1 MKLTAEAK
9 PEQAPKF
16 RRFLRILWKQRFLQL
31 MVWPGIIWMI
41 IFNYIPM
48 AGIQIAFRD
57 FRITRG
63 IWAGDFIGFRHFIDF
78 FTDDRFYQ
86 ILTNTVG
93 ISLVNL
99 IFGFPLPIIFAL
111 LLNELAGSRFKRI
124 VQTLSYLPHFLSWVI
139 FGGLILTWLST
150 HGLLNNVLVSIGL
163 LSDADRSAWLG
174 NPNTI
179 WLWVWFTNS
188 WKTLGFSAIIYL
200 AAISSVEQEM
210 YEAATI
216 DGATRFQKV
225 RYITLPSITGTI
237 SILLILTIANLL
249 STNFDQLMIMGNVLN
264 RSRSLV
270 LDVHVYEIGLT
281 LGRFSYATAVGLA
294 RSVTAAL
301 LLVAANFAA
310 KKILGRGLY

>member
-1 MKLTAEAK
+1 MKLAAEVR
-9 PEQAPKF
+9 PEPIPRF
-16 RRFLRILWKQRFLQL
+16 RKFLRALYKQRFLQL
-31 MVWPGIIWMI
+31 MVLPGIIWMI

-78 FTDDRFYQ
+78 FTDERFYQ

-93 ISLVNL
+93 ISMVNL

-111 LLNELAGSRFKRI
+111 LLNELAGNRFKRI

-139 FGGLILTWLST
+139 FGGLILTWLGT
-150 HGLLNNVLVSIGL
+150 HGLLNNVLVAIGL
-163 LSDADRSAWLG
+163 LADTDRSAWLG

-237 SILLILTIANLL
+237 SILLILNIAHML
-249 STNFDQLMIMGNVLN
+249 STNFDQMMIMGNVLN
-264 RSRSLV
+264 RPRSLV

-294 RSVTAAL
+294 RSVTAAM
-301 LLVAANFAA
+301 LLVVANIAS
-310 KKILGRGLY
+310 KRILGRGLY